1 MIKSERERET
11 SDVASMVTFAT
22 QKGGIH
28 GWDLRAPREAF
39 HFQSRPELGY
49 STCMTV
55 APDRNWICLG
65 SSKGYV
71 SLYDIRFNTLSQ
83 LWRHSS
89 AGPIYR
95 LACCKA
101 VKYNYSAGS
110 MVPGLPSTEGAYLFI
125 ASENNEAAVWGLP
138 EGGECYKC
146 FRSLPLNESKAPITP
161 LPSLDPIELPRHP
174 FAPINVPFSA
184 YHHHMS
190 TSGVSVRSMIG
201 RISPSNAS
209 YLITAGSDKQI
220 RFWDFRS
227 AESCYT
233 IAGLE
238 AAQPKSI
245 FVTRKVEDKPAGKL
259 FVCYSSAT
267 PSSDKILQSH
277 LPIREGR
284 GLTAPTVNFK
294 DVITD
299 LKDIDVPIRLLL
311 SSSKDGEIKIWR

>member
-1 MIKSERERET
+1 M
-11 SDVASMVTFAT
+11 TFAT

-39 HFQSRPELGY
+39 QFQTRPELGY

-65 SSKGYV
+65 SSKGYI
-71 SLYDIRFNTLSQ
+71 SLFDIRFNTLSQ

-110 MVPGLPSTEGAYLFI
+110 MIPGLPSTEGAYLFV

-161 LPSLDPIELPRHP
+161 LPSLDPIDLPRHP
-174 FAPINVPFSA
+174 LAPILSA
-184 YHHHMS
+184 ATATTGSNRYNNS
-190 TSGVSVRSMIG
+190 NTTSSSSSSSSSSVRSMIG

-245 FVTRKVEDKPAGKL
+245 FVTRKVADDKPAGKL

-277 LPIREGR
+277 LPVREGR
-284 GLTAPTVNFK
+284 GLTAPTVNFR